1 MGADFPI
8 VSPDPFLETFCVL
21 QKVPRR
27 DSPCAGLAVRAALR
41 SFAGPWVPSPLRA
54 LGQLCAPSGAGSVLP
69 TAATSAWPCARPE
82 PGAGSAQA
90 GPGASG
96 AAAHRYRLA
105 VPAHCWTGQGG
116 MSPRGGAFLGGC
128 PGPPG
133 RCPQPG
139 PGVRPSFPWPPS
151 PVPASVRPSRGHPAL
166 QQLSLRPHWAPGLPR
181 PSQPGPRFRGA
192 GREHSRLPL
201 VK

>member
-1 MGADFPI
+1 M
-8 VSPDPFLETFCVL
+8 L

-105 VPAHCWTGQGG
+105 VPVHCWTGQGG

-151 PVPASVRPSRGHPAL
+151 PAAALPAPPLGTRPAPTLPAGT
-166 QQLSLRPHWAPGLPR
+166 PLPR
-181 PSQPGPRFRGA
+181 
-192 GREHSRLPL
+192 GRKRTQQAPARKIDYMLYWISKSL
-201 VK
+201 